1 MKKSHNKKK
10 HSRAFSFFLCG
21 FLMFSGV
28 FFTQAEKQ
36 DDDDFEYFDAGSAK
50 IKVRRIKEKKN
61 KDNSFRRRTVTVL
74 LVAAFVAFGALL
86 FDMQIL
92 NGEQYALEGSAAVS
106 TSVVK
111 ATRGEILDRNGT
123 VLVGNRQ
130 GNSVIFDATK
140 FPAYKEQDKRNE
152 IILSLINLFEQNEA
166 EWIDELP
173 IEVDSNGKYSYKEDM
188 DYEIEKMLGEDML
201 DLNRYASADDCMKA
215 LISKYQLENYSPSDA
230 RKIASVCYQMKLNA
244 FNKANPYKFAEDV
257 DTLIV
262 SYIKER
268 SSFYKGVDV
277 QIETYREYYDGTLA
291 PHILGMVGPIDADE
305 YKELKA
311 QGYQMNDVV
320 GKSGIEQ
327 IMESTLKGEN
337 GEKSVITDSDSTTR
351 TEYTKNVK
359 NGDNVVLT
367 IDAGIQKVAQDA
379 LKAKCDSIETPVP
392 HGGAAV
398 VLNCNTGEVLAMATY
413 PSYDLTTYS
422 DDYASLSKNTASP
435 LWNRAI
441 QSIYAPGSTSK
452 PSVALAALEEGVID
466 ENSIYD
472 CYYTYRYLDMTFHC
486 IANHTTNHIDV
497 RTALQDSCNIF
508 FYKVSQE
515 LGVEKMNTYR
525 ELLGLGQPTG
535 IELKENTGVL
545 DSPSYRVSIGQI
557 WRPGFTLQSAIG
569 QAANLFTPL
578 QLANYCAT
586 IANGGTRY
594 NVHIVKEVKSFDLTE
609 TVEEKK
615 PEVAVQ
621 TGISEKSI
629 DIVKQGMKRVVSK
642 SYTLRNSIGKVVN
655 CAAKTGTSQV
665 EHKVYGQTKVL
676 TNAFFITFA
685 PYDNPEIAV
694 AVAIEGGK
702 SGASV
707 ASVAE
712 EIYKYYFNSE
722 KDDNNNENTQT
733 DTLIG

>member
-1 MKKSHNKKK
+1 MKKSHKRKK

-21 FLMFSGV
+21 FLMFTGV
-28 FFTQAEKQ
+28 LFKTEPEAGNE
-36 DDDDFEYFDAGSAK
+36 DFDYFDAGSTK

-61 KDNSFRRRTVTVL
+61 KDNSFRRRTVTFL

-130 GNSVIFDATK
+130 GNSVVFDATE
-140 FPAYKEQDKRNE
+140 FPSYKEQEKRNE

-173 IEVDSNGKYSYKEDM
+173 IEIDANGKFSYKVDM
-188 DYEIEKMLGEDML
+188 DYEIEKMLAEDML

-215 LISKYQLENYSPSDA
+215 LISRYKLENYSPSDA

-268 SSFYKGVDV
+268 YSFYKGVDV

-311 QGYQMNDVV
+311 KGYQMNDVV

-327 IMESTLKGEN
+327 IMETTLKGEN

-351 TEYTKNVK
+351 TEYTKKVK

-367 IDAGIQKVAQDA
+367 IDAGLQKVTQDV
-379 LKAKCDSIETPVP
+379 LKEKCDSVETPVP

-413 PSYDLTTYS
+413 PSYDMTTYS
-422 DDYASLSKNTASP
+422 DDYQTLSKNKNAP

-466 ENSIYD
+466 ENTTYD
-472 CYYTYRYLDMTFHC
+472 CYHTYKYLDMTFKC
-486 IANHTTNHIDV
+486 IGNHTTKHIDV

-525 ELLGLGQPTG
+525 ELLGLGQSTG
-535 IELKENTGVL
+535 IELKENKGVL
-545 DSPSYRVSIGQI
+545 DSPSYRVSIGQT

-569 QAANLFTPL
+569 QAGNLFTPL

-594 NVHIVKEVKSFDLTE
+594 NVHIVKEVKSFDLTQ
-609 TVEEKK
+609 TVFEKK
-615 PEVAVQ
+615 PEVAAE
-621 TGISEKSI
+621 TGISDHSI
-629 DIVKQGMKRVVSK
+629 EVVKQGMKRVVSK
-642 SYTLRNSIGKVVN
+642 SYVLRNSVGKVVD

-665 EHKVYGQTKVL
+665 EHNINGQKKVL

-685 PYDNPEIAV
+685 PYNNPEIAV
-694 AVAIEGGK
+694 AVAIEGGQ
-702 SGASV
+702 SGASTS
-707 ASVAE
+707 SVAE
-712 EIYKYYFNSE
+712 EIYKYYFESE
-722 KDDNNNENTQT
+722 KDKNNDDNSQT
-733 DTLIG
+733 GTLLG